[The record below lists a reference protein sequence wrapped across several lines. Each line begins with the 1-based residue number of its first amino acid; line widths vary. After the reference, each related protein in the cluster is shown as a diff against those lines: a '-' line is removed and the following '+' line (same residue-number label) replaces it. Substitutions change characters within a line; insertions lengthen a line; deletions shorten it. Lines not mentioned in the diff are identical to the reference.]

1 MDRAMGKIV
10 IPEIFKDPNAI
21 VTLTVESRTVLKQK
35 AIQRVDKLENFQT
48 QYQFFDTNSGSV

>member
-1 MDRAMGKIV
+1 MGKIV

-21 VTLTVESRTVLKQK
+21 VTLTVESRTALKQK
-35 AIQRVDKLENFQT
+35 AIQRVDKLENFQA